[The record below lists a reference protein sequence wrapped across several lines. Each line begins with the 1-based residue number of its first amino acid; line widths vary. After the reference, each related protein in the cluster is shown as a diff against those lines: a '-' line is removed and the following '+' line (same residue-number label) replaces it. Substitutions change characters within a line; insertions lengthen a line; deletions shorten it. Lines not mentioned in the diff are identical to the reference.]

1 MKLKKMNN
9 IIYLKDIE
17 SNIMEEAVI
26 VLKDNSLVN
35 YLKKDE
41 DYNINK
47 EKSIIEE
54 AEMVVNQ
61 RIEKTIIEQEK
72 IKIGKIK
79 KKYKY
84 LKIFNIILI
93 LILILVIIF

>member
-54 AEMVVNQ
+54 AEMFINQ
-61 RIEKTIIEQEK
+61 KIEKTIIEQEK